1 MIKKILLSV
10 ILIFVVFI
18 LIGCQTA
25 EGLKGDAIFIG
36 NKTTEVLDK

>member
-1 MIKKILLSV
+1 MIKKVLLSV
-10 ILIFVVFI
+10 ILIVVVFI

-36 NKTTEVLDK
+36 NKTTEILDK

>member
-1 MIKKILLSV
+1 MMKKILLSV

-25 EGLKGDAIFIG
+25 EGLKGDAVFIG
-36 NKTTEVLDK
+36 DKTTEILDK

>member
-1 MIKKILLSV
+1 MINKILLSV

-18 LIGCQTA
+18 IIGCNTA

-36 NKTTEVLDK
+36 DKTTEILDK

>member
-1 MIKKILLSV
+1 MTKKILLSV

-25 EGLKGDAIFIG
+25 EGLKGDITFIG
-36 NKTTEVLDK
+36 DKTTEVLDK

>member
-18 LIGCQTA
+18 LIGCNTA

-36 NKTTEVLDK
+36 DKTTEVLDK

>member
-25 EGLKGDAIFIG
+25 EGLKGDAVFIG

>member
-1 MIKKILLSV
+1 MKKILLSV

-18 LIGCQTA
+18 LLGCQTA

-36 NKTTEVLDK
+36 DKTTEILDK

>member
-1 MIKKILLSV
+1 MIKRIFLSI

-25 EGLKGDAIFIG
+25 EGVKGDITFIG
-36 NKTTEVLDK
+36 NKTTEILDK

>member
-10 ILIFVVFI
+10 ILVFVVFM
-18 LIGCQTA
+18 LIGCNTA

-36 NKTTEVLDK
+36 DKTTEILDK

>member
-18 LIGCQTA
+18 LIGCQTV
-25 EGLKGDAIFIG
+25 EGIKGDAVFIG
-36 NKTTEVLDK
+36 DKTTEVLDK

>member
-18 LIGCQTA
+18 IIGCQTA

>member
-1 MIKKILLSV
+1 MIKRIFLSI

-25 EGLKGDAIFIG
+25 EGIKGDITFIG
-36 NKTTEVLDK
+36 NKTTEILDK

>member
-18 LIGCQTA
+18 IIGCNTA
-25 EGLKGDAIFIG
+25 EGLKGDITFIG
-36 NKTTEVLDK
+36 DKTTEIVDK